1 MSAVTFF
8 PIEAIGMTRFA
19 ISGADIFDGVR
30 TRRNAALIVADG
42 RIEEVREALDLDPD
56 LPVERLNGGTLAPG
70 FVDIQVNGG
79 GGVLLN
85 DRPDVDGV
93 RAICEAHAAFGTT
106 SLLPTVITDREE
118 VTFAAIDAVKT
129 ALARHVPGCGGI
141 HVEGPFIALKRKG
154 AHDAAC
160 VRAMTDE
167 DVAKLCAVDLRPF
180 LITVATES
188 VTPEQ
193 IATLTRAGILVSIGH
208 CDGSYEDVSAA
219 IKAGARCVTHLF
231 NAMSQ
236 LGHRTP
242 GVVGAALDSADVWA
256 SIIADGHHVHPAM
269 VDLALRAKK
278 GENRM
283 IAISD
288 AMPTVGSAGDVFE
301 LGGRRATRENGRL
314 TLDDGTLAGCDI
326 SLHDAVRYLAG
337 EIRLPLEEALRMA
350 TANPARF
357 LRRETERGFLRN
369 GAAADFVWL
378 RDDLSL
384 GRVWMNGRERR
395 NEKGG
400 RGGQT
405 ARP

>member
-1 MSAVTFF
+1 MA
-8 PIEAIGMTRFA
+8 RFA
-19 ISGADIFDGVR
+19 ISGPDIFDGVR
-30 TRRNAALIVADG
+30 TRRNAALIVKDG
-42 RIEEVREALDLDPD
+42 MVEGIAESVDLDPD
-56 LPVERLNGGTLAPG
+56 LPVERLDGGTLAPG

-85 DRPDVDGV
+85 DRPDVEGV
-93 RAICEAHAAFGTT
+93 RAICEAHLGFGTT

-118 VTFAAIDAVKT
+118 VTFAAIEGVRT

-154 AHDAAC
+154 AHDPAC
-160 VRAMTDE
+160 VRVMTDE
-167 DVAKLCAVDLRPF
+167 DVAKLCAVDVRPF

-193 IATLTRAGILVSIGH
+193 IATLSRAGIHVSIGH
-208 CDGSYEDVSAA
+208 CDGSYDDVMAA
-219 IKAGARCVTHLF
+219 ISAGASCVTHLF

-242 GVVGAALDSADVWA
+242 GVAGAALDSPDVWA

-269 VDLALRAKK
+269 VELALRAKK

-288 AMPTVGSAGDVFE
+288 AMPTVGSEGQVFE
-301 LGGRRATRENGRL
+301 LGGRRATRNGGKL

-326 SLHDAVRYLAG
+326 SMLDAVTYLVRTIG
-337 EIRLPLEEALRMA
+337 LSLEEALRMA
-350 TANPARF
+350 TANPSRL
-357 LRRETERGFLRN
+357 LRREADRGFLKA
-369 GAAADFVWL
+369 GSPADLVWL

-384 GRVWMNGRERR
+384 GRLWLHGRERR
-395 NEKGG
+395 NEK
-400 RGGQT
+400 T
-405 ARP
+405 ARLAPAHR